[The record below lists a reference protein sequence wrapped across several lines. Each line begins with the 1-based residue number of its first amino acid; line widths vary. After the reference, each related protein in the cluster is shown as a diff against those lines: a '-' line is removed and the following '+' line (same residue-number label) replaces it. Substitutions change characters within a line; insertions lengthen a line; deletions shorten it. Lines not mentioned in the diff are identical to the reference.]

1 MVRRA
6 LLERSD
12 QAADDEALPADQPYP
27 ARSGDAT
34 QPWRQVGSV
43 PWRGAGGRWIVW
55 VARAVVWAVLLL
67 IGYRGVLAI
76 IDGQGHGSAAVG
88 STTTA
93 STSAFPVT
101 SAEAYALEFGD
112 VYLNYS
118 PAIAARR
125 SQDLA
130 SFLPSG
136 KRSELG
142 WDGAGSQQVLDEQ
155 VANISV
161 SSAHSAV
168 VTLLARLSNGR
179 LIDLGVPIYAAGR
192 GMSVSGDPALL
203 PGPAAAVPPAV
214 SRAGGDRATEAAL
227 RSQLPAFFQAYAG
240 GDHGTLA
247 RFAAPGARLTGLSGS
262 VTFGGIDSI
271 YAPPGGSS
279 RTVRITVTW
288 QVPAIASGQHD
299 SATVGAAPA
308 SLQMTYQLTVVRQRG
323 TWDVKSIGAAAQGSP

>member
-1 MVRRA
+1 MGRRA

-12 QAADDEALPADQPYP
+12 QAADEEALPADQPHP
-27 ARSGDAT
+27 VRSGEAAA
-34 QPWRQVGSV
+34 PWRQAGSA

-76 IDGQGHGSAAVG
+76 IDGQGHDSAAVG
-88 STTTA
+88 SSSAT

-112 VYLNYS
+112 VYLNFS
-118 PAIAARR
+118 PSTAARR

-155 VANISV
+155 VANVSV
-161 SSAHSAV
+161 TSAHTAV

-179 LIDLGVPIYAAGR
+179 LIDLGVPIYAVGG

-203 PGPAAAVPPAV
+203 PGPATAVPPAL
-214 SRAGGDRATEAAL
+214 SRASADRATEAAL

-240 GDHGTLA
+240 GDQGTLA
-247 RFAAPGARLTGLSGS
+247 RFAAPGAHLSGLGGS
-262 VTFGGIDSI
+262 VTFGGIDSV

-279 RTVRITVTW
+279 RTVHITVSW
-288 QVPAIASGQHD
+288 HLPAVAGGQQD
-299 SATVGAAPA
+299 SATVGTTPA

-323 TWDVKSIGAAAQGSP
+323 SWDVKSIGAAAQGSP